1 MKFELYTPYRFFFL
15 FFSIRYLKINM
26 WNIPFRNKKCHHLFS
41 FLFFFSFSSRHSR
54 LQIMAHYDLAL
65 NMVLHTVGLQL
76 CADDWPGPGMWW
88 VKPRGRLG
96 PPLALSVLP
105 AAGPE
110 EPEALQLTLAEKHTS
125 PVAQHNYFHMF
136 VSPGR
141 TKEQSPLFWKQTTL
155 IGLKPKPLEI
165 ARGIPWSAL

>member
-1 MKFELYTPYRFFFL
+1 
-15 FFSIRYLKINM
+15 
-26 WNIPFRNKKCHHLFS
+26 
-41 FLFFFSFSSRHSR
+41 
-54 LQIMAHYDLAL
+54 MARYDLVL
-65 NMVLHTVGLQL
+65 NMSPALGGSQLSVQMTDPDPVCGEWSPGAGL
-76 CADDWPGPGMWW
+76 A
-88 VKPRGRLG
+88 

-141 TKEQSPLFWKQTTL
+141 TKEQSPLFWKQKTLMSETKTEAFRNSARDTL
-155 IGLKPKPLEI
+155 IGFFSANRLNALKWAKYCQQI
-165 ARGIPWSAL
+165 RAITHCFHKITALKVSH